1 MVIND
6 IQDGMEVFDTK
17 GEKIGSISEVFSPAM
32 VGTGSSSATD
42 GFVESSGP
50 GAEIDTEGSRY
61 APIGSS
67 AMGSASAT
75 AEKAAMTDGGY
86 FKVGQGG
93 ILGIGSR
100 DLYIPFSAVDT
111 VVPADNVTVRCTKD
125 ECIDRYATGPDFLD
139 RNIDN
144 NS

>member
-1 MVIND
+1 MVVND
-6 IQDGMEVFDTK
+6 IQDGMDVFDTN
-17 GEKIGSISEVFSPAM
+17 GEKIGSISEVYSPAM
-32 VGTGSSSATD
+32 VGTGSSSATH
-42 GFVESSGP
+42 GFVESSAP
-50 GAEIDTEGSRY
+50 ADEIDTQGSRH

-67 AMGSASAT
+67 AIGSASAT
-75 AEKAAMTDGGY
+75 AERTAMTDSGY

-93 ILGIGSR
+93 ILGIGTK

-125 ECIDRYATGPDFLD
+125 ECIDRYASRPDFLD